1 MTNQPTAKTT
11 PNLTFV
17 PAGGMGNRMKALSA
31 AITLARQCH
40 SRAEIIWF
48 RDGGLGCRFDQ
59 LFLPL
64 DEPDATLREATLT
77 DLLLH
82 DRPRRRNLYV
92 PLCAQRLLYEGRMD
106 EQACTQGMRTHF
118 DFVEWAT
125 GKRAWMSSHVY
136 FMADEPPTGTYDR
149 FRLIPQLQQRVDR
162 TVAEAGDD
170 VVGVHI
176 RRTDNERSIAESPTE
191 AFIARMRQESGGT
204 RFFLAT
210 DNEEEKQRIAAAFP
224 HRVITS
230 PRPADRRT
238 LQGMEDAAVEMFTL
252 SRTRLILGSAYSTF
266 SSAAAGISHIPLEI
280 VKKTVI

>member
-11 PNLTFV
+11 PTLTFV

-266 SSAAAGISHIPLEI
+266 SSTAAGIGHIPLEI

>member
-11 PNLTFV
+11 PTLTFV

-48 RDGGLGCRFDQ
+48 RDGGLGCRFDP
-59 LFLPL
+59 LFLPH

-106 EQACTQGMRTHF
+106 QQACTQGMRTHF

>member
-1 MTNQPTAKTT
+1 MTNQLTAKTAPT
-11 PNLTFV
+11 LTFV
-17 PAGGMGNRMKALSA
+17 PAGGMGNRMKAVSA
-31 AITLARQCH
+31 AISLARQCH
-40 SRAEIIWF
+40 SRVEIIWF

-64 DEPDATLREATLT
+64 NEPDVTLREATLT

-118 DFVEWAT
+118 DFAQWAT
-125 GKRAWMSSHVY
+125 GKRVWMSSHVY

-149 FRLIPQLQQRVDR
+149 FRLVPRLQQRVER

-191 AFIARMRQESGGT
+191 AFIARMRQEPKDT

-210 DNEEEKQRIAAAFP
+210 DNDEEKQRIAAAFP

-252 SRTRLILGSAYSTF
+252 SRTRLILGSACSTF
-266 SSAAAGISHIPLEI
+266 SSAAAGIGHIPLEI
-280 VKKTVI
+280 VKKTTI

>member
-11 PNLTFV
+11 PTLTFV

-191 AFIARMRQESGGT
+191 AFIARMR
-204 RFFLAT
+204 
-210 DNEEEKQRIAAAFP
+210 
-224 HRVITS
+224 
-230 PRPADRRT
+230 
-238 LQGMEDAAVEMFTL
+238 
-252 SRTRLILGSAYSTF
+252 
-266 SSAAAGISHIPLEI
+266 
-280 VKKTVI
+280 

>member
-11 PNLTFV
+11 PTLTFV

-170 VVGVHI
+170 VEGVHL
-176 RRTDNERSIAESPTE
+176 RRPDT
-191 AFIARMRQESGGT
+191 ARTLADTHTAPIIPRKRQESGGT

-266 SSAAAGISHIPLEI
+266 SSAAAGIGHIPLEI
-280 VKKTVI
+280 VKKTII

>member
-1 MTNQPTAKTT
+1 MTNQHTAKTAPT
-11 PNLTFV
+11 LTFV
-17 PAGGMGNRMKALSA
+17 PAGGMGNRMKAVSA
-31 AITLARQCH
+31 AITLAQQCH
-40 SRAEIIWF
+40 SRVEIIWF

-64 DEPDATLREATLT
+64 HEPEVTLREATLT

-92 PLCAQRLLYEGRMD
+92 PLCAQRLIYEGRMD

-149 FRLIPQLQQRVDR
+149 FRLVPRLQQRVEH
-162 TVAEAGDD
+162 TVAEAGAN

-191 AFIARMRQESGGT
+191 AFIARMRQEPEDT

-210 DNEEEKQRIAAAFP
+210 DNEEEKLRIAAAFP

-252 SRTRLILGSAYSTF
+252 SRTRLILGSACSTF
-266 SSAAAGISHIPLEI
+266 SSAAAGIGHIPLEI
-280 VKKTVI
+280 VKKTAI

>member
-11 PNLTFV
+11 PTLTFV

-125 GKRAWMSSHVY
+125 GKRTWMSSHVY
-136 FMADEPPTGTYDR
+136 FMADEPPTVPT
-149 FRLIPQLQQRVDR
+149 
-162 TVAEAGDD
+162 TVSD
-170 VVGVHI
+170 
-176 RRTDNERSIAESPTE
+176 
-191 AFIARMRQESGGT
+191 
-204 RFFLAT
+204 
-210 DNEEEKQRIAAAFP
+210 
-224 HRVITS
+224 
-230 PRPADRRT
+230 
-238 LQGMEDAAVEMFTL
+238 
-252 SRTRLILGSAYSTF
+252 
-266 SSAAAGISHIPLEI
+266 
-280 VKKTVI
+280 